1 VPADA
6 QLPATGPVVLT
17 VTGRFRTGAQGP
29 RQLDIQSLNAMPQVE
44 CSVDDRLA
52 EGHQVTFRGVLLSTM
67 LTAIGADPSS
77 TLHTSALNDYAV
89 DLPVSDIRDL
99 PVLLATSADGASMS
113 VANYGPLRIIYPTTG
128 FDLDPTI
135 YDPRRI
141 WQISSIDVR

>member
-1 VPADA
+1 
-6 QLPATGPVVLT
+6 
-17 VTGRFRTGAQGP
+17 
-29 RQLDIQSLNAMPQVE
+29 
-44 CSVDDRLA
+44 
-52 EGHQVTFRGVLLSTM
+52 M

-113 VANYGPLRIIYPTTG
+113 VANYGPLRIIHPTTG